1 MAEVQRADTSIYSN
15 LQPNKGMS
23 LSEMLGIQKSQ
34 YELSKL
40 KELYPAMIAGEQ
52 ARSKSAQITADIGEQ
67 TLGSTVAGRLA
78 ESERVQTEAKRA
90 GVDANLH
97 YQNMSKSVLGGY
109 LSDPDFINGNSA
121 EIVKKL
127 SSAKEF
133 LKNLGVNVENPE
145 AEKMME
151 LAKTDP
157 KALYQNIKNGVQ
169 QAGGAASQYSTLQPT
184 QPYQAYAA
192 GQNPN
197 APPVNPNAPVA
208 PNVQPLVPEQ
218 NVTQN
223 IVNKNLPIY
232 SQPVPLLYPPRQAG
246 TPYAPGPS
254 EAIDKEAGSAFRTG
268 IVNRQSQL
276 TTDRRNI
283 DEVIKTAD
291 QLEKSILP
299 TSGVLGAINR
309 NVSTWLGDPTY
320 KQLSKELANAQ
331 ISNIQA
337 TGGSLDTVAGQQL
350 AKMATGDET
359 YPPEVIKSIAFR
371 ARADMTNLDMQ
382 ATGAQ
387 NFANRFGD
395 NNMKKFQQEWTKNA
409 DSKIFETITVG
420 QDPNL
425 SPIEKKMKVD
435 KLLGITPGLSD
446 KEQKQIRKAFNE
458 KYQNLRKL
466 ESTGTLE

>member
-1 MAEVQRADTSIYSN
+1 MAEVQRADTSIFGN
-15 LQPNKGMS
+15 LQAPKGMS

-40 KELYPAMIAGEQ
+40 KELYPAMIAGEE
-52 ARSKSAQITADIGEQ
+52 ARSKSAQIAANIGEQ
-67 TLGSTVAGRLA
+67 TLGSTIAGKLA

-97 YQNMSKSVLGGY
+97 FQNMSKSVLGGY

-127 SSAKEF
+127 SSAKDF

-169 QAGGAASQYSTLQPT
+169 QAGGAASQYATLQPT

-208 PNVQPLVPEQ
+208 PNVQPLVPDQ
-218 NVTQN
+218 NVAQN

-232 SQPVPLLYPPRQAG
+232 SQPIPLLYPPRQAG

-291 QLEKSILP
+291 ELEKSWKP
-299 TSGVLGAINR
+299 TSGVLGGITR

-320 KQLSKELANAQ
+320 KQLSKDLANVQMA
-331 ISNIQA
+331 NIRSQ
-337 TGGSLDTVAGQQL
+337 GGSLDTVAGQQL
-350 AKMATGDET
+350 AKMANGDET
-359 YPPEVIKSIAFR
+359 YPPEVLKSIAFR
-371 ARADMTNLDMQ
+371 AKADMTNIDMQ

-387 NFANRFGD
+387 NFANRYGD
-395 NNMKKFQQEWTKNA
+395 NNMKKFQQEWAKNA

-425 SPIEKKMKVD
+425 SPIEKKMRVD
-435 KLLGITPGLSD
+435 KLLGITPSLSD
-446 KEQKQIRKAFNE
+446 KEQKQIRKTFNE

>member
-1 MAEVQRADTSIYSN
+1 MKDH
-15 LQPNKGMS
+15 L
-23 LSEMLGIQKSQ
+23 L
-34 YELSKL
+34 
-40 KELYPAMIAGEQ
+40 
-52 ARSKSAQITADIGEQ
+52 
-67 TLGSTVAGRLA
+67 
-78 ESERVQTEAKRA
+78 
-90 GVDANLH
+90 
-97 YQNMSKSVLGGY
+97 
-109 LSDPDFINGNSA
+109 
-121 EIVKKL
+121 
-127 SSAKEF
+127 
-133 LKNLGVNVENPE
+133 
-145 AEKMME
+145 E
-151 LAKTDP
+151 LAKTNP
-157 KALYQNIKNGVQ
+157 QEAYQMIKNGVQ
-169 QAGGAASQYSTLQPT
+169 QAGGAAQQYQTLQPT
-184 QPYQAYAA
+184 QPYQTYGA

-197 APPVNPNAPVA
+197 APPVNPNQQPIAPNAQPVA
-208 PNVQPLVPEQ
+208 PDQ
-218 NVTQN
+218 NVAQN

-232 SQPVPLLYPPRQAG
+232 SQPIPLLYPPRQAG
-246 TPYAPGPS
+246 TPYAAAPS
-254 EAIDKEAGSAFRTG
+254 EAVDKEAGSAFRTAL
-268 IVNRQSQL
+268 INRQNKL

-291 QLEKSILP
+291 QLEKSFLP

-371 ARADMTNLDMQ
+371 ARADMANLDMQ

-395 NNMKKFQQEWTKNA
+395 NNMKKFQQEWAKNA

-425 SPIEKKMKVD
+425 SAIEKKMKVD

-446 KEQKQIRKAFNE
+446 KEQKQIRKSFNE